1 MYYKVIEEICSD
13 EIKSKFLIGQII
25 NDKDL
30 SDVKESFDEKFR
42 ETYEDRKQ
50 FKLRFYKLGIFNERI
65 NLYCLILDKLK

>member
-13 EIKSKFLIGQII
+13 EVKSKFLIGQII

-30 SDVKESFDEKFR
+30 SDLKEFFDKKFR

-50 FKLRFYKLGIFNERI
+50 FKLQFYKLGIFNERI
-65 NLYCLILDKLK
+65 NLYRLILDKLK